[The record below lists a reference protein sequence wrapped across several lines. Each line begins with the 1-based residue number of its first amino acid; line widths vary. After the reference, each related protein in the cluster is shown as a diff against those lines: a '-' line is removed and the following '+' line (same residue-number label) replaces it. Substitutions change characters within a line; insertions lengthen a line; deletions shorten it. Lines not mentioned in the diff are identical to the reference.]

1 MGAQRRLHQRAH
13 IARQHFLAI
22 GHPELGSAAQARDRA
37 AARNDDLIGH
47 VHAKRAEHLAALFL
61 QLNELGGANAV
72 NIRYHEIVEC
82 HARGTV
88 FLAQVHIAKRRGKH
102 GAQLVMGLQVHAE
115 ALPHFTIVC
124 HVRFPLR
131 AKAAS
136 HPWGRAHMRP
146 SRSVSNNYH
155 ATNRQPTRNMGA
167 KKETSGDG
175 AEWRTRCR
183 CASVA
188 SPSRHMG
195 HALRVQNDGEAEFVV
210 ERSVAAYSASVAR
223 GGRKRKL

>member
-1 MGAQRRLHQRAH
+1 MGAQRRLHQRTH
-13 IARQHFLAI
+13 VARQHFLAI

-47 VHAKRAEHLAALFL
+47 VHAKRTEHLAALFL

-102 GAQLVMGLQVHAE
+102 GAQLVMGFQVHAE

-136 HPWGRAHMRP
+136 HPWGHAHMRP

-167 KKETSGDG
+167 KKKRRAT
-175 AEWRTRCR
+175 
-183 CASVA
+183 
-188 SPSRHMG
+188 
-195 HALRVQNDGEAEFVV
+195 VQN
-210 ERSVAAYSASVAR
+210 
-223 GGRKRKL
+223 GGRAAGARALPRLRGIWGMRFGCRMTTRQNSSSNEALLRIAPV

>member
-1 MGAQRRLHQRAH
+1 MG
-13 IARQHFLAI
+13 F
-22 GHPELGSAAQARDRA
+22 
-37 AARNDDLIGH
+37 
-47 VHAKRAEHLAALFL
+47 
-61 QLNELGGANAV
+61 
-72 NIRYHEIVEC
+72 
-82 HARGTV
+82 
-88 FLAQVHIAKRRGKH
+88 
-102 GAQLVMGLQVHAE
+102 QVHAE

-136 HPWGRAHMRP
+136 HPWGHTHMRP

-155 ATNRQPTRNMGA
+155 ATNHQPVRNKGA
-167 KKETSGDG
+167 KKETSSDG

-195 HALRVQNDGEAEFVV
+195 HTLRVQNDDGAEFVV
-210 ERSVAAYSASVAR
+210 ERGVAVYGVSVAR
-223 GGRKRKL
+223 TGCKRKLQPCKAEVFVRERMADTKKATTYAMTQKAHRNICSTTA

>member
-1 MGAQRRLHQRAH
+1 MG
-13 IARQHFLAI
+13 F
-22 GHPELGSAAQARDRA
+22 QA
-37 AARNDDLIGH
+37 
-47 VHAKRAEHLAALFL
+47 
-61 QLNELGGANAV
+61 
-72 NIRYHEIVEC
+72 
-82 HARGTV
+82 
-88 FLAQVHIAKRRGKH
+88 
-102 GAQLVMGLQVHAE
+102 HAE

-124 HVRFPLR
+124 HIRFPLR

-136 HPWGRAHMRP
+136 HPWGHAHMRP

-155 ATNRQPTRNMGA
+155 ATNHQPTRNAGA

-195 HALRVQNDGEAEFVV
+195 HTLRVQNDDEAESVV
-210 ERSVAAYSASVAR
+210 ERSVTAYGVSVAR
-223 GGRKRKL
+223 AGRERKLQPCKRRFLCGNAWPIRKRPPYTRRPRNPTGISAVRLRG

>member
-1 MGAQRRLHQRAH
+1 MGFR
-13 IARQHFLAI
+13 
-22 GHPELGSAAQARDRA
+22 
-37 AARNDDLIGH
+37 
-47 VHAKRAEHLAALFL
+47 
-61 QLNELGGANAV
+61 
-72 NIRYHEIVEC
+72 
-82 HARGTV
+82 
-88 FLAQVHIAKRRGKH
+88 
-102 GAQLVMGLQVHAE
+102 VHAE

-136 HPWGRAHMRP
+136 HPWGHAHVRP

-155 ATNRQPTRNMGA
+155 ATNHQPTRNTGA

-195 HALRVQNDGEAEFVV
+195 HTLRVQNDDGAEFVV
-210 ERSVAAYSASVAR
+210 ERGVAVYSVSVAR
-223 GGRKRKL
+223 AGCKRKLQPRKRRFLCGNAWPIRKRPPHTRRPRNPTGISAVRLRG

>member
-1 MGAQRRLHQRAH
+1 MGFR
-13 IARQHFLAI
+13 
-22 GHPELGSAAQARDRA
+22 
-37 AARNDDLIGH
+37 
-47 VHAKRAEHLAALFL
+47 
-61 QLNELGGANAV
+61 
-72 NIRYHEIVEC
+72 
-82 HARGTV
+82 
-88 FLAQVHIAKRRGKH
+88 
-102 GAQLVMGLQVHAE
+102 VHAE

-136 HPWGRAHMRP
+136 HPWGHAHMRP

-155 ATNRQPTRNMGA
+155 ATNHQPIRNTGA
-167 KKETSGDG
+167 KKETSSDG

-195 HALRVQNDGEAEFVV
+195 HTLRVQNDDGAESAV
-210 ERSVAAYSASVAR
+210 ERSVTAYGVSVAR
-223 GGRKRKL
+223 AGRERKLQPCKRRFLCGNAWPIRKRPPYTRWSRSPTGISAVRLRG